1 MKIKPL
7 DKRVVIEMSQAE
19 EKSVGGIILPDSAK
33 EKPQTGKI
41 VAVGSDADLQK
52 LVKVGDEVLYSKY
65 GGTEV
70 KLEGKEFMILSQ
82 DDILAVVE

>member
-7 DKRVVIEMSQAE
+7 DKRVVIEKKEAE

-41 VAVGSDADLQK
+41 VAVGSDEDLKK
-52 LVKVGDEVLYSKY
+52 LVKVGDEVLFSKY

-70 KLEGKEFMILSQ
+70 KLDGKEYMILSQ
-82 DDILAVVE
+82 DDILAVIE

>member
-19 EKSVGGIILPDSAK
+19 EKTVGGIILPDSAK

-70 KLEGKEFMILSQ
+70 KLDGKEYMILSQ
-82 DDILAVVE
+82 DDVLAVVE